1 MNAGDAVS
9 CSERESEENYE
20 EALAAKE
27 IVQRRKIKAARG
39 AEASAESDGDKRTRR
54 SKWGRWYRDTFGSL
68 TLKIEK
74 QRL

>member
-1 MNAGDAVS
+1 MNAGDTVS

-27 IVQRRKIKAARG
+27 IVQRRKRKAARG

-54 SKWGRWYRDTFGSL
+54 SK
-68 TLKIEK
+68 
-74 QRL
+74 